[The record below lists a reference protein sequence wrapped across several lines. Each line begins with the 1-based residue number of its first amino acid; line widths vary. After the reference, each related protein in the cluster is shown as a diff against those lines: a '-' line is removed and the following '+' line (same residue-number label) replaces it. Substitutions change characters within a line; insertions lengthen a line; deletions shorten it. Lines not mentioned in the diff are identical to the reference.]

1 MKGKNPWANAA
12 NAGQDKDGI
21 LSIYTKATLDSRQ
34 KTPALNGFKSAHSSS
49 KDKRKETKHQKSKTE
64 ELTIWRPKSQNVYS
78 RTKPGYC
85 GIKRLDEEPEEDEKE
100 MGGRKRNE
108 MNLLHPA
115 EDDGWPVTSRHANPG
130 VISIPPSWNQLI
142 YAA

>member
-1 MKGKNPWANAA
+1 MMGKNPWANAA

-34 KTPALNGFKSAHSSS
+34 KTPALDGFKKAHSSS

-64 ELTIWRPKSQNVYS
+64 ELTIRRPKSQNVYS

-85 GIKRLDEEPEEDEKE
+85 GVREREWPDFEEKVLA
-100 MGGRKRNE
+100 R
-108 MNLLHPA
+108 
-115 EDDGWPVTSRHANPG
+115 
-130 VISIPPSWNQLI
+130 
-142 YAA
+142 